1 MPQGVVV
8 LLSVF
13 DSLIRIRSLRLDISD
28 KLAHRQELQY
38 LAEFHSRA
46 LDGLPRSTN
55 LVRSALEDYAVRI
68 TELDLSI
75 AEAFER
81 LACLQL
87 DFWHKVTPC
96 NFDVYTRRI
105 LTLRYCDA
113 KSWYSVFQALQFSR
127 SKVFRLHRQAVRA
140 LKKIPA

>member
-1 MPQGVVV
+1 MKEMLDAD
-8 LLSVF
+8 LLVGPCIKVA
-13 DSLIRIRSLRLDISD
+13 DHVTRVI
-28 KLAHRQELQY
+28 
-38 LAEFHSRA
+38 
-46 LDGLPRSTN
+46 LPRSTN
-55 LVRSALEDYAVRI
+55 LVRSALADYAVRI

-113 KSWYSVFQALQFSR
+113 KSWYSIFQALQFSR